1 MHLDTEKRSQFH
13 SRTLLGPL
21 LQGLG
26 LVSHKPSQKLPTW
39 VLWDGVHELDTPC
52 EVLVCNLGV
61 RNMLFEWGVSVL
73 KEAPSGIGSYLANR
87 LFNLRHSFW
96 ASFGDLFG
104 FRARNNESHR
114 DLSAELIRNPNH
126 ANVADVWVV

>member
-1 MHLDTEKRSQFH
+1 MRLDTDKRSQFH

-21 LQGLG
+21 LQSLG
-26 LVSHKPSQKLPTW
+26 LVPHKPPQELPAW
-39 VLWDGVHELDTPC
+39 VLWDGVHELNSSC
-52 EVLVCNLGV
+52 EMLVRNLGV
-61 RNMLFEWGVSVL
+61 RNVLFEWGVSVL
-73 KEAPSGIGSYLANR
+73 KEALSGIRSYLANR
-87 LFNLRHSFW
+87 LFNLRHSFRT
-96 ASFGDLFG
+96 SFGDLLG